1 MNAAKLLIIDDDPVI
16 GAVVERI
23 GIDCGYAVDVTETAQ
38 AFRSCYDSAMPST
51 IVLDVVIPDTD
62 GFELIGELAA
72 KNSRSKLIIIS
83 GYDEY
88 LQLAADFARFSGL
101 EVARSL
107 AKPLDS
113 AVLSDLLHEL
123 R

>member
-1 MNAAKLLIIDDDPVI
+1 MNAAKLLVIDDDPVI

-38 AFRSCYDSAMPST
+38 AFRSSYDSATPGT

-62 GFELIGELAA
+62 GLELIGELAA

-83 GYDEY
+83 GYGEY
-88 LQLAADFARFSGL
+88 LQLASDFARFSGL
-101 EVARSL
+101 EVARAL
-107 AKPLDS
+107 AKPLDR

>member
-1 MNAAKLLIIDDDPVI
+1 MSAAKLLVIDDDPVI

-23 GIDCGYAVDVTETAQ
+23 GRDCGYAVDVTETARD
-38 AFRSCYDSAMPST
+38 FRSSYDSAMPST
-51 IVLDVVIPDTD
+51 IVLDVVIPGTD

-72 KNSRSKLIIIS
+72 KSSRSKLIIIS
-83 GYDEY
+83 GYGEY
-88 LQLAADFARFSGL
+88 LQLAADFARLSGL
-101 EVARSL
+101 DVALSL

-113 AVLSDLLHEL
+113 VVLSDLLHEL